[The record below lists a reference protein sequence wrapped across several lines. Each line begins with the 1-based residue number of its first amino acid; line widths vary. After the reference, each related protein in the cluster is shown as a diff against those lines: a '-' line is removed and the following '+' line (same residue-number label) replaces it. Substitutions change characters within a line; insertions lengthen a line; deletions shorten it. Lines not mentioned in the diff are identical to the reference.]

1 MKKALLFAV
10 VALLSATMVNAQ
22 PRAVGGRVGYNID
35 FVYQHSLSEKT
46 FIELNAGL
54 LSWYQGAHVDF
65 IHEWIWLT
73 PNWTPKGEWNWFAG
87 VGANVGYKWFD
98 EHYVAG
104 FAGTTASLSGWYTGY
119 YDGNANWHPASA
131 FMAGAIANIGLEYT
145 FWFPLSLSFDFRPTL
160 GVMLGKNAGAT
171 LDANNGNI
179 TPVRF
184 FMEGLFDGA
193 ISVRYR
199 F

>member
-1 MKKALLFAV
+1 MKKTLLIAL
-10 VALLSATMVNAQ
+10 VALFSVAMADAQ

-35 FVYQHSLSEKT
+35 FVYQHTLSEKT
-46 FIELNAGL
+46 FMEVNAGIL
-54 LSWYQGAHVDF
+54 EWYEGAHVDF

-87 VGANVGYKWFD
+87 VGANVGYKWLD
-98 EHYVAG
+98 HHYVAG
-104 FAGTTASLSGWYTGY
+104 HPGTTVGNPGWYTGEY
-119 YDGNANWHPASA
+119 VNGNWRNASA

-160 GVMLGKNAGAT
+160 GVMVGKNAGDR
-171 LDANNGNI
+171 LDANSNI